1 MMTFRKG
8 QIAFREFNHLRR
20 NFFRRLY
27 EIASEYNGA
36 FITDGAGTD
45 NDKYRSIAQILKVIR
60 KELKYKLDDK
70 VPLIGINRNNNHLP
84 TVKVDDESHIMLL
97 DNSNTEFPTRSHF
110 RLAIENFLFEYFDS
124 DDATAHLFS
133 VPPPDLIDYATAS
146 QEKTFLHMPI
156 VHFLIGG
163 DFNDFDNLFKLF
175 EAGKY
180 VVVVTTEQAEKYC
193 LAGFV
198 SMFVKKSSSRHQGR
212 SDVYDNQFY
221 KSMYRAPFIRKE
233 MDNCGDKLETKLI
246 RFRNKFERLERYFR
260 DGKII
265 LLDMDDEDSDTKL
278 VGALEKA
285 ITKQL
290 EMVITTVGTR
300 DEQEVKHYGSR
311 RIAFHLLA
319 AIKMWR
325 LSEVDTVEKLQFD
338 IKDMLA
344 TPDQYRAVG
353 KQLFQ
358 QALERHHSK
367 DERLLI
373 VRTLLNKNFVD
384 YFKIEEMAGLQV
396 MLNAFLDATD
406 KDTPLVYCQ
415 LDNKFNDFAEIADTI
430 YHRQKCTPE
439 TLKTGN
445 TASISRKRLLTLGQ
459 LTDDEMPRT
468 IEDYFVRQLR
478 KNFNVMVYGKRR
490 LKYNKQL
497 DAVFRTGSLKRGP
510 EDAESGLVSWSE
522 SAATKALVFWCII
535 TDNTSLLN
543 YFWEKSE
550 SPVMSAL
557 VITAIYRSLASM
569 EGCDNDTM
577 LEFQA
582 EAKLYEQRAYDVFK
596 VAHDTNWREAE
607 KTLTQEHDDY
617 HQFSVLEMAGTSSS
631 QQFLSHP
638 GVWNKINEI
647 WTGRLKQDTGCVPS
661 ISITGKQTYIFDWSM
676 QLIFICLFA
685 YMLLQNMC
693 HTVTTVEYFLFYWVI
708 SLLCEE
714 GRQMFEAG

>member
-27 EIASEYNGA
+27 EVASEHNGA
-36 FITDGAGTD
+36 FITDGVGSD
-45 NDKYRSIAQILKVIR
+45 CDKYRSIAQILRIIR
-60 KELKYKLDDK
+60 EELKYKLDDK
-70 VPLIGINRNNNHLP
+70 VPLIGINRSNEHLP
-84 TVKVDDESHIMLL
+84 HVTFVDRESHIMLV
-97 DNSNTEFPTRSHF
+97 DKSNTEFPTRSHF

-133 VPPPDLIDYATAS
+133 VPPPDEIDYARAS

-180 VVVVTTEQAEKYC
+180 VIVVSTEQSEKYC

-198 SMFVKKSSSRHQGR
+198 SMFVRKSSKRQHGR

-233 MDNCGDKLETKLI
+233 MDNCRDKLETKLI

-265 LLDMDDEDSDTKL
+265 LLDMDDDDADTKL

-300 DEQEVKHYGSR
+300 DEKDVKHFGSR

-325 LSEVDTVEKLQFD
+325 LNDVDTVEKLKFD

-344 TPDQYRAVG
+344 TPEQYRAVG

-384 YFKIEEMAGLQV
+384 YFKIEEMAGLQT

-415 LDNKFNDFAEIADTI
+415 LYNKFNDFAQIADTI
-430 YHRQKCTPE
+430 YKRQISTPMRV
-439 TLKTGN
+439 GN
-445 TASISRKRLLTLGQ
+445 TASVSRHSMIRQGTRTLGH
-459 LTDDEMPRT
+459 LSDDEMPQT
-468 IEDYFVRQLR
+468 IEHYFVRQLR

-490 LKYNKQL
+490 LTYNKQL
-497 DAVFRTGSLKRGP
+497 DAVFRSGSMKRGP
-510 EDAESGLVSWSE
+510 RDAESGLTESWSE
-522 SAATKALVFWCII
+522 SAAAKAIIFWCII

-543 YFWEKSE
+543 YFWQKSE

-557 VITAIYRSLASM
+557 VITAIYRSLASTRD
-569 EGCDNDTM
+569 CDNDTK
-577 LEFQA
+577 LEFEA
-582 EAKLYEQRAYDVFK
+582 EAKTYEQRAYDVFK
-596 VAHDTNWREAE
+596 LAHDTNWREAE
-607 KTLTQEHDDY
+607 KTLTQRHDEFHY
-617 HQFSVLEMAGTSSS
+617 FSVLEMAGASS
-631 QQFLSHP
+631 
-638 GVWNKINEI
+638 
-647 WTGRLKQDTGCVPS
+647 RLGSV
-661 ISITGKQTYIFDWSM
+661 IVYI
-676 QLIFICLFA
+676 
-685 YMLLQNMC
+685 
-693 HTVTTVEYFLFYWVI
+693 V
-708 SLLCEE
+708 
-714 GRQMFEAG
+714 